1 MSMRYRVIKNNH
13 YDDDD
18 IIREFTGGTHD
29 IVREFTGGTHDIA
42 REFTSGSHDIARE
55 FSGGPLEM
63 YLSVVG

>member
-29 IVREFTGGTHDIA
+29 ILREFPGTHDIVREFTDGTHK
-42 REFTSGSHDIARE
+42 
-55 FSGGPLEM
+55 M
-63 YLSVVG
+63 